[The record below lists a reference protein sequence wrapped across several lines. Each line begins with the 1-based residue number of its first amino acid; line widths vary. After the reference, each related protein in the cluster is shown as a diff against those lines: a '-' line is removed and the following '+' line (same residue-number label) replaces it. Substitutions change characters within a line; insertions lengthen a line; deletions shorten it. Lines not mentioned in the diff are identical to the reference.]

1 MHFNELYPYSQE
13 KWHFLD
19 EETQSAYIFIIMD
32 NRIYDVIVI
41 GGGHAGS
48 EAAAASARMGADT
61 LLLTGN
67 IDTIGWMSCNP
78 AIGGL
83 AKGHLVKE
91 IDALDGIM
99 GRMTDAAG
107 LQFRTLN
114 ASKGPAVRGP
124 RAQADRELY
133 RKAVQEEL
141 FNTPNLTIKQAMVED
156 VTLDDDGRVKA
167 VTTAAGWEFK
177 CKTVVM
183 TTGTFLRGLIH
194 IGNSQQS
201 AGRAGEPAA
210 KGLAETLKRLDF
222 KLGRLKTG
230 TPARLD
236 SRTIDYSKLAVQDG
250 DTPAEPFSTLTDKIT
265 REQLPCH
272 ITYTNLETHKII
284 RANLD
289 RAPIY
294 SGQID
299 GTGPRYCPSIEDK
312 VVRFAEKEHHQ
323 IFLEPEGYKSI
334 EVYPNGIST
343 SLPIDVQMAM
353 IRTIEGLE
361 NAEILRPGYAIE
373 YDYIN
378 PTELRHTLETKKVG
392 GLFLAGQI
400 NGTTGYEEAGA
411 QGLMAGVN
419 AALQAAEGGKTF
431 TLDRADAYIG
441 VLIDDLVTKGTREP
455 YRMFTSRA
463 EYRLLLR
470 ADNADLRLTPKGQD
484 IGLISDKR
492 TAHFKQRQED
502 VAEAFA
508 RIRSEKV
515 KPSSALGEKVKEFSG
530 GMAHTLSVFD
540 MMKRPQVTWEMV
552 TGALPE
558 LNTIP
563 AHAVEQIL
571 VEARYDGYLQRQEA
585 DAANMRTDEAL
596 EIPTN
601 FDYKALPAL
610 SNEVREKL
618 EAHTPATLGAAGRIS
633 GITPA
638 ALNAIWVAL
647 RKDNAA

>member
-1 MHFNELYPYSQE
+1 MNS
-13 KWHFLD
+13 
-19 EETQSAYIFIIMD
+19 T
-32 NRIYDVIVI
+32 YDVIVI

-48 EAAAASARMGADT
+48 EAAAAAARMGANT

-99 GRMTDAAG
+99 GRITDAAG

-124 RAQADRELY
+124 RAQTDREIY
-133 RKAVQEEL
+133 RKAMQQEL

-156 VTLDDDGRVKA
+156 VELDDAGEVSA
-167 VTTAAGWEFK
+167 VTTAAGWRFAA
-177 CKTVVM
+177 KTVVM

-194 IGNSQQS
+194 VGNSTQS

-210 KGLAETLKRLDF
+210 KGLAETLMRLNF

-236 SRTIDYSKLAVQDG
+236 GRTIDYSNLLEQPG
-250 DTPAEPFSTLTDKIT
+250 DANPQPFSALTT
-265 REQLPCH
+265 HLPQEQLPCFV
-272 ITYTNLETHKII
+272 TYTNANTHAII
-284 RANLD
+284 NANLD

-312 VVRFAEKEHHQ
+312 VVRFASKDSHQ
-323 IFLEPEGYKSI
+323 IFLEPEGYSSI

-343 SLPIDVQMAM
+343 SLPIDVQIAM
-353 IRTIEGLE
+353 VNTIEGLE
-361 NAEILRPGYAIE
+361 KAEILRPGYAIE

-378 PTELRHTLETKKVG
+378 PTELRHTLETKKVR

-400 NGTTGYEEAGA
+400 NGTTGYEEAAA
-411 QGLMAGVN
+411 QGLMAGIN
-419 AALQAAEGGKTF
+419 AALQAKADHKKDAKIF
-431 TLDRADAYIG
+431 TLDRAEAYIG
-441 VLIDDLVTKGTREP
+441 VLIDDLVTNGTSEP

-470 ADNADLRLTPKGQD
+470 ADNADLRLTNKGLD
-484 IGLISDKR
+484 IGLVGPQRRDHFATR
-492 TAHFKQRQED
+492 TEEVTA
-502 VAEAFA
+502 AFTAA
-508 RIRSEKV
+508 RATKI
-515 KPSSALGEKVKEFSG
+515 KPTGALGTQIKAISG
-530 GMAHTLSVFD
+530 GMAHSINVFD
-540 MMKRPQVTWEMV
+540 ALKRPQIEWALLAEH
-552 TGALPE
+552 LPE
-558 LNTIP
+558 LANIP
-563 AHAVEQIL
+563 AHAVEQL
-571 VEARYDGYLQRQEA
+571 EVEARYDGYLQRQTN
-585 DAANMRTDEAL
+585 DANAMRTDESL
-596 EIPTN
+596 EIPLDFN
-601 FDYKALPAL
+601 YAALPAL

-618 EAHTPATLGAAGRIS
+618 TAHTPANLGAAGRIS
-633 GITPA
+633 GVTPA
-638 ALNAIWVAL
+638 ALNALWIELKKQA
-647 RKDNAA
+647 KA